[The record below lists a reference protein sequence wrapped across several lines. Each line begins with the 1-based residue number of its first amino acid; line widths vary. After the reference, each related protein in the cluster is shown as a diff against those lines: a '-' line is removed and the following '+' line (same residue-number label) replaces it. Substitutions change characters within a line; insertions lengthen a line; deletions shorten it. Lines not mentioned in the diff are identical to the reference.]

1 MQPEVVISSPHYSYF
16 SACVSVVESLCGSRD
31 ISNCVNVVLH
41 GDDPADSQAV
51 MEALLDHDLDI
62 EEWCR

>member
-1 MQPEVVISSPHYSYF
+1 MYYI
-16 SACVSVVESLCGSRD
+16 SACVSVVEGLCGSRD